1 MNIIQFLEN
10 PDLMG
15 ESYGGASWEA
25 MKSVLC
31 GAFAVPMA
39 DDRLKLFNKLAGGRV
54 APAAAVK
61 ELYIIA
67 SRRSGKS
74 DTIGATAVYLATVGV
89 MLTNTLDRLSVGERA
104 YISIIAPDRDQAG
117 LLIGYIKGKMN
128 ESAVLSAMI
137 DRETTDG
144 LDLNNRVSIRV
155 NTASFRAVRGKS
167 NLAVI
172 FDEACFLRS
181 ENAANP
187 DEEIYRAALP
197 SLATLGGM
205 VIAISSPYSKKGL
218 MYRKYQK
225 HFGKDSE
232 RVLVVQGGTP
242 DFNPTI
248 DPQIIADALAD
259 DPESASAEWLGQWR
273 EGLSDY
279 IERDLID
286 SLTRSKPLVLPYDNR
301 NHYVAFADPS
311 GGGRDQ
317 YTLAIGHLDKA
328 SGKLIVDLLCGERG
342 QPAEITARYAELI
355 KQYKCYAVMSDRYA
369 GSWPKDEFSKHRVKL
384 EHSELSRSELYQFA
398 LPMLRTERVELPR
411 DQQMVNEF
419 ANLERR
425 TSRAGRDVI
434 DHPVGGAFHDDKANV
449 VAGLIYLANKL
460 VPLASGVRF
469 GR

>member
-1 MNIIQFLEN
+1 MNVIQFLED
-10 PDLMG
+10 PDLMPSAYAG
-15 ESYGGASWEA
+15 ESWEA
-25 MKSVLC
+25 MKAVLS
-31 GAFAVPMA
+31 GAFAVAMP
-39 DDRLKLFNKLAGGRV
+39 DNRQGLFDKLAGGRK
-54 APAAAVK
+54 APAEPVK
-61 ELYIIA
+61 ELYILA
-67 SRRSGKS
+67 GRRAGKS
-74 DTIGATAVYLATVGV
+74 DTIGATAVYLATVSV
-89 MLTNTLDRLSVGERA
+89 MLDNRLDRLSVGERA
-104 YISIIAPDRDQAG
+104 FISVIAPDRDQAG

-128 ESAVLSAMI
+128 ESPVLSAMV

-181 ENAANP
+181 DNAANP

-232 RVLVVQGGTP
+232 RVLVVQGGTA

-259 DPESASAEWLGQWR
+259 DPEAAAAEWLGQWR

-286 SLTRSKPLVLPYDNR
+286 SLCRNKPLELPYDSR
-301 NHYVAFADPS
+301 NSYVAFVDPS
-311 GGGRDQ
+311 GGGKDA
-317 YTLAIGHLDKA
+317 YTLAIGHKEK
-328 SGKLIVDLLCGERG
+328 SGKVIIDLVRAERG
-342 QPAEITARYAELI
+342 QPAEITARYAEVI
-355 KQYKCYAVMSDRYA
+355 KQYRCFSVTGDRYA
-369 GSWPKDEFSKHRVKL
+369 GSWPKDEFKKNRVVMQ
-384 EHSELSRSELYQFA
+384 HSELSRSELYQFA
-398 LPMLRTERVELPR
+398 LPMLRNETVELPR
-411 DQQMVNEF
+411 DQQMINEF

-434 DHPVGGAFHDDKANV
+434 DHPTGAGFHDDKANV
-449 VAGLIYLANKL
+449 IAGVIYLASKQHKQIAG
-460 VPLASGVRF
+460 PRI